1 MMGRW
6 RESGTS
12 RQQLDL
18 TQRCWGSLT
27 LTLWSAV
34 EAWITLV
41 GLRGEGIRAAQ
52 WAMRAD

>member
-1 MMGRW
+1 MGRW